1 MATFSDGSFFIDNK
15 TPYFN
20 LLIMGEL
27 LIIYE
32 VLDIFQNNFLY
43 VNITNELHWGFN
55 L

>member
-1 MATFSDGSFFIDNK
+1 
-15 TPYFN
+15 
-20 LLIMGEL
+20 
-27 LIIYE
+27 